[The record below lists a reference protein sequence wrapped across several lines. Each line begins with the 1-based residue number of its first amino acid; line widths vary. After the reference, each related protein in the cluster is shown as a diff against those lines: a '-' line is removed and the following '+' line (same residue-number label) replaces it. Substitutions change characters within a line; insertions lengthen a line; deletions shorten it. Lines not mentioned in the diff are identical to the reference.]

1 MASAGEK
8 SLAVGH
14 IPGFQIDPKRI
25 FIPLYCYAHFA
36 EKVHPLRNALIRYG
50 VTFDNNVA
58 NLVTLGICPAP
69 LPIRFIRVY
78 REFVNFQRTA
88 ESACI
93 LQNAGGLCWGCA
105 ACPNPSAVRNRR
117 HMILY
122 RVDPLTITLDVV
134 I

>member
-1 MASAGEK
+1 MYYKGKWCTAGGK
-8 SLAVGH
+8 DPLFGLVD
-14 IPGFQIDPKRI
+14 GFQIDPKI
-25 FIPLYCYAHFA
+25 
-36 EKVHPLRNALIRYG
+36 LIG
-50 VTFDNNVA
+50 VQY

-105 ACPNPSAVRNRR
+105 AYPNPSAVRNRG

-134 I
+134 T